1 MVEFAYP
8 LLAYSTIPSLIGFY
22 ALKNFTKKTIVYRYP
37 LTSCL
42 LKDSPRK
49 KTIIPLLLDL
59 LRLSIYG
66 LLLLALARPRIP
78 DSRTEM
84 TVKGI
89 DIMLTLDVSGS
100 MILFDDLHDRR
111 SRIDIARSE
120 AINFINKRKYDPIGL
135 VIFGEEVL
143 TRAPLTLDKKIL
155 TDILLDT
162 KVGTIGDKGTLL
174 SWGLAAALNK
184 LRSSQAQAKIII
196 LLTDGSSSDG
206 DADPKSICELA
217 QKMGVKIY
225 TIAIGT
231 QEGGMF
237 EDPFFG
243 IQRYPASVNI
253 ELLKKLAA
261 QTGGRF
267 YESRK
272 PKDLATIY
280 SSIDALEKTELTSPL
295 FATYHEYFYP
305 LLVLAALLFF
315 VELLIRLRWTI
326 LL

>member
-8 LLAYSTIPSLIGFY
+8 LIAYSTIPTLIGLY
-22 ALKNFTKKTIVYRYP
+22 GLKKYTKKTIVYNYP
-37 LTSCL
+37 LTSRL
-42 LKDSPRK
+42 LQDYPVRK
-49 KTIIPLLLDL
+49 TALPLVLDL
-59 LRLSIYG
+59 LRVIICG
-66 LLLLALARPRIP
+66 LLLLALARPRIR
-78 DSRTEM
+78 DTRTEM

-100 MILFDDLHDRR
+100 MILFDDLNDRR
-111 SRIDIARSE
+111 SRIDIARTE
-120 AINFINKRKYDPIGL
+120 AINFINKRTHDPIGL

-162 KVGTIGDKGTLL
+162 KVGTIADKGTLL
-174 SWGLAAALNK
+174 SWGLAAAINK
-184 LRSSQAQAKIII
+184 LRSSQAQTKIII
-196 LLTDGSSSDG
+196 LLTDGSSSEG
-206 DADPKSICELA
+206 DADPKSICDLA
-217 QKMGVKIY
+217 QKMGIKIY

-253 ELLKKLAA
+253 DLLKKLAE

-272 PKDLATIY
+272 PNDLATIY

-305 LLVLAALLFF
+305 LLVLAALLFCI
-315 VELLIRLRWTI
+315 ELLIRLRWTI